1 MSFNTKRLVE
11 SAIMIAL
18 GTVLSLFTFSG
29 PWVYGG
35 GITIC
40 SMLPLV
46 ILAHRYGTKW
56 GVFTA
61 VVYAIIQMILGFANV
76 QYAQNALQAIGI
88 ILFDYIIAFGVIGF
102 AACFNGV
109 IKNRYAS
116 IAIGTIVVLLG
127 RLACHFI
134 SGWIIWEVLAP
145 NELGWA
151 APIWSIAYN
160 ASYMVPEIIITTAAA
175 LVLYKPLGRYFRGE
189 DLKKA

>member
-1 MSFNTKRLVE
+1 
-11 SAIMIAL
+11 
-18 GTVLSLFTFSG
+18 
-29 PWVYGG
+29 
-35 GITIC
+35 
-40 SMLPLV
+40 MLPLV

-56 GVFTA
+56 GVFSA
-61 VVYAIIQMILGFANV
+61 VVYAIVQMILGFSNV
-76 QYAQNALQAIGI
+76 QYAQNVWQAIGI
-88 ILFDYIIAFGVIGF
+88 ILFDYIIAFGVVGF

-116 IAIGTIVVLLG
+116 IAVGTVVALLG

-160 ASYMVPEIIITTAAA
+160 ASYMVPEIISRWDAISAA
-175 LVLYKPLGRYFRGE
+175 KI
-189 DLKKA
+189 

>member
-46 ILAHRYGTKW
+46 ILSHRYGTKW
-56 GVFTA
+56 GVFSSLVYA
-61 VVYAIIQMILGFANV
+61 VVQMILGFSNV
-76 QYAQNALQAIGI
+76 QYAQNVWQAIGI

-102 AACFNGV
+102 ADCFNSV

-116 IAIGTIVVLLG
+116 IAVGTVVVLLG

-134 SGWIIWEVLAP
+134 SGWIIWEAMFP

-160 ASYMVPEIIITTAAA
+160 ASYMVPEIIITTIAA
-175 LVLYKPLGRYFRGE
+175 VILYKPLGRYFRGE